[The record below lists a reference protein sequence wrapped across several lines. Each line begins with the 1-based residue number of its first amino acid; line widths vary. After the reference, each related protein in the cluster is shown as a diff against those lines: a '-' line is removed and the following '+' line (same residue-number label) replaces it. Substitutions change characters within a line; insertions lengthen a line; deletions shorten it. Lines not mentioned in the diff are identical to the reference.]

1 MSFSK
6 VLLIIIVLIIGY
18 LIMAYNSL
26 VSMRQRLKSAW
37 SDIEVQLKKRYNL
50 IPALVDTIKGYTK
63 HESETLEN
71 VIKARN
77 MALNAHNAGDA
88 SKAEAMY
95 KSALGGIFAL
105 SEAYPDLK
113 ANENFINLQN
123 QLQKIEEDIE
133 SARRYY
139 NATVRD
145 YNAKIESFPDLYIAQ
160 KFNFEPYEYFEV
172 DEAIEGDVYK
182 MPKIDLWKNS
192 F

>member
-1 MSFSK
+1 MKISNIILL
-6 VLLIIIVLIIGY
+6 LLIIGVIYAV
-18 LIMAYNSL
+18 MAYNNL
-26 VSMRQRLKSAW
+26 VGLRQKLLSAW

-63 HESETLEN
+63 HESQTLEN

-77 MALNAHNAGDA
+77 MALNAHDAGEA

-95 KSALGGIFAL
+95 KSAVSGLFGL
-105 SEAYPDLK
+105 SEAYPELK

-145 YNAKIESFPDLYIAQ
+145 YNAKIESFPEIYIAKQ
-160 KFNFEPYEYFEV
+160 FNFTPYEYFEV
-172 DEAIEGDVYK
+172 DKEIEKDVYS
-182 MPKIDLWKNS
+182 MPKIEL
-192 F
+192 

>member
-6 VLLIIIVLIIGY
+6 VIALVVILIIGY

-26 VSMRQRLKSAW
+26 VSMRQRLLSAW

-50 IPALVDTIKGYTK
+50 IPALVDTVKGYTK
-63 HESETLEN
+63 HESDTLEK

-77 MALNAHNAGDA
+77 MALSAHSAGDA

-113 ANENFINLQN
+113 ANANFINLQN
-123 QLQKIEEDIE
+123 QLQALEADIE

-172 DEAIEGDVYK
+172 DEAIEKDVYK
-182 MPKIDLWKNS
+182 MPKVDL
-192 F
+192 

>member
-1 MSFSK
+1 MSMSRI
-6 VLLIIIVLIIGY
+6 LLIAIVLIIGY
-18 LIMAYNSL
+18 LIMVYNSL
-26 VSMRQRLKSAW
+26 VSMRQRVLSAW

-50 IPALVDTIKGYTK
+50 IPALVDTVKGYAK
-63 HESETLEN
+63 HESETLEK

-77 MALNAHNAGDA
+77 MALNAHSAGDA

-105 SEAYPDLK
+105 SEAYPELK
-113 ANENFINLQN
+113 ANENFVNLQN
-123 QLQKIEEDIE
+123 QLRTIEEDIE

-145 YNAKIESFPDLYIAQ
+145 YNAKIESFPDIYIAQ

-172 DEAIEGDVYK
+172 DKSIEADVYK
-182 MPKIDLWKNS
+182 MPEVK

>member
-6 VLLIIIVLIIGY
+6 IVLIIVVLIIGY

-26 VSMRQRLKSAW
+26 VSMRQRVLSAW

-50 IPALVDTIKGYTK
+50 IPALVDTVKGYTK

-105 SEAYPDLK
+105 SEAYPELK
-113 ANENFINLQN
+113 ANENFKNLQN
-123 QLQKIEEDIE
+123 QLKELESDIE

-145 YNAKIESFPDLYIAQ
+145 YNAKIETFPDIYIAQ

-172 DEAIEGDVYK
+172 DKDIEADVYK
-182 MPKIDLWKNS
+182 MPKVD

>member
-1 MSFSK
+1 MSFSNIILL
-6 VLLIIIVLIIGY
+6 LLIIAAVY
-18 LIMAYNSL
+18 MVMAYNNL
-26 VSMRQRLKSAW
+26 VGMKQRLLSAW

-77 MALNAHNAGDA
+77 MALSAHDAGDA

-95 KSALGGIFAL
+95 KSAVSGLFGL

-123 QLQKIEEDIE
+123 QLQNIESDIE

-145 YNAKIESFPDLYIAQ
+145 YNAKLDSFPELYIAKQ
-160 KFNFEPYEYFEV
+160 FNFVPYEYFEV
-172 DEAIEGDVYK
+172 DEAIEADVYK
-182 MPKIDLWKNS
+182 MPKINL
-192 F
+192 

>member
-6 VLLIIIVLIIGY
+6 IIALVVLLIIGY

-26 VSMRQRLKSAW
+26 VSMRQRLLSAW

-50 IPALVDTIKGYTK
+50 IPALVDTVKGYTK
-63 HESETLEN
+63 HESDTLEK

-77 MALNAHNAGDA
+77 MALSAHSAGDA

-113 ANENFINLQN
+113 ANANFINLQN
-123 QLQKIEEDIE
+123 QLQALEADIE

-172 DEAIEGDVYK
+172 DEAIEKDVYK
-182 MPKIDLWKNS
+182 MPKVNL
-192 F
+192 

>member
-1 MSFSK
+1 MGFSNIVL
-6 VLLIIIVLIIGY
+6 VLLIIAVIYMV
-18 LIMAYNSL
+18 MAYNNL
-26 VSMRQRLKSAW
+26 VGMKQRLLSAW

-50 IPALVDTIKGYTK
+50 IPALVDTVKGYAK
-63 HESETLEN
+63 HESQTLEN

-95 KSALGGIFAL
+95 KSAVSGLFGL

-123 QLQKIEEDIE
+123 QLQALENDIE

-145 YNAKIESFPDLYIAQ
+145 FNAKIDSFPELYIAKQ
-160 KFNFEPYEYFEV
+160 FNFTPYEYFEV
-172 DEAIEGDVYK
+172 DEAIEKDVYS
-182 MPKIDLWKNS
+182 MPKVDL
-192 F
+192 

>member
-6 VLLIIIVLIIGY
+6 ILLIIIVLVIGY

-77 MALNAHNAGDA
+77 MALNAHSAGDA

-123 QLQKIEEDIE
+123 QLQTIESDIE

-145 YNAKIESFPDLYIAQ
+145 YNAKIESFPELYIAQ

-172 DEAIEGDVYK
+172 DESIEDEVYK
-182 MPKIDLWKNS
+182 MPKVD
-192 F
+192 FD

>member
-6 VLLIIIVLIIGY
+6 IILIVVILIIGY
-18 LIMAYNSL
+18 LVIAYNSI
-26 VSMRQRLKSAW
+26 VSMRQRLLSAW

-50 IPALVDTIKGYTK
+50 IPALVDTVKGYTK
-63 HESETLEN
+63 HESDTLEK

-77 MALNAHNAGDA
+77 MALSAQSAGDA

-95 KSALGGIFAL
+95 KSAVGGIFAL
-105 SEAYPDLK
+105 SESYPDLK

-123 QLQKIEEDIE
+123 QLQALEEDIE

-145 YNAKIESFPDLYIAQ
+145 YNAKIESFPELFIAQ
-160 KFNFEPYEYFEV
+160 KFNFTQYEYFEV
-172 DEAIEGDVYK
+172 DEAIEADVYK
-182 MPKIDLWKNS
+182 MPKVEL
-192 F
+192 

>member
-6 VLLIIIVLIIGY
+6 IVLIIVVLIIGY
-18 LIMAYNSL
+18 LVVAYNSL
-26 VSMRQRLKSAW
+26 VSMRQRVLSAW

-50 IPALVDTIKGYTK
+50 IPALVDTVKGYTK

-77 MALNAHNAGDA
+77 MALSAHSAGDA
-88 SKAEAMY
+88 SKAESMF
-95 KSALGGIFAL
+95 KNALGGIFAL
-105 SEAYPDLK
+105 SEAYPELK
-113 ANENFINLQN
+113 ANENFKNLQN
-123 QLQKIEEDIE
+123 QLQALEADIE

-145 YNAKIESFPDLYIAQ
+145 YNAKIESFPEIYIAQ

-172 DEAIEGDVYK
+172 DKDIEADVYK
-182 MPKIDLWKNS
+182 MPKVDFKVYR
-192 F
+192 

>member
-1 MSFSK
+1 MNLSRI
-6 VLLIIIVLIIGY
+6 LLILIIVIIGY
-18 LIMAYNSL
+18 LIMVYNSL
-26 VSMRQRLKSAW
+26 VSMRQKVLSAW

-50 IPALVDTIKGYTK
+50 IPALVDTVKGYAK
-63 HESETLEN
+63 HESDTLKK
-71 VIKARN
+71 VIQARN

-113 ANENFINLQN
+113 ANENFVNLQN
-123 QLQKIEEDIE
+123 QLQAIEEDIE

-145 YNAKIESFPDLYIAQ
+145 YNAKIESFPDIYIAQ

-172 DEAIEGDVYK
+172 DKSIEADVYK
-182 MPKIDLWKNS
+182 MPKVDFS
-192 F
+192 

>member
-1 MSFSK
+1 MMGFSNII
-6 VLLIIIVLIIGY
+6 LLILIVAAIY
-18 LIMAYNSL
+18 MVMAYNNL
-26 VSMRQRLKSAW
+26 VGLKQRLLSAW

-77 MALNAHNAGDA
+77 MALNAQTTNDVNR
-88 SKAEAMY
+88 AETMY
-95 KSALGGIFAL
+95 KSAVSGLFGL

-123 QLQKIEEDIE
+123 QLQTIESDIE
-133 SARRYY
+133 SSRRYY

-145 YNAKIESFPDLYIAQ
+145 FNAKIESFPEIYIAKQ
-160 KFNFEPYEYFEV
+160 FSFTPYEYFEI
-172 DEAIEGDVYK
+172 DKTIEADVYK
-182 MPKIDLWKNS
+182 MPDIKL
-192 F
+192 

>member
-6 VLLIIIVLIIGY
+6 IVLIIVVLIIGY

-26 VSMRQRLKSAW
+26 VSMRQRLLSAW

-50 IPALVDTIKGYTK
+50 IPALVDTVKGYTK
-63 HESETLEN
+63 HESDTLEK

-77 MALNAHNAGDA
+77 MALNAHSAGDA

-105 SEAYPDLK
+105 SEAYPELK

-123 QLQKIEEDIE
+123 QLQALEADIE

-172 DEAIEGDVYK
+172 DEAIEKDVYT
-182 MPKIDLWKNS
+182 MPKVDL
-192 F
+192 

>member
-6 VLLIIIVLIIGY
+6 IIALVVILIIGY

-26 VSMRQRLKSAW
+26 VSMRQRLLSAW

-50 IPALVDTIKGYTK
+50 IPALVDTVKGYTK
-63 HESETLEN
+63 HESDTLEK

-77 MALNAHNAGDA
+77 MALSAHSAGDA

-105 SEAYPDLK
+105 SEAYPELK

-123 QLQKIEEDIE
+123 QLQTLEADIE

-172 DEAIEGDVYK
+172 DEAIEKDVYT
-182 MPKIDLWKNS
+182 MPKVDL
-192 F
+192 